1 MTKGYFLR
9 TKAVIRP
16 SLLRNFEDLSR
27 TCLGGESD
35 KVRLKSYSDI
45 VLQRRKKSIFLFS
58 RICLFSRITNP
69 TETSISIFS
78 LLHRTKTF
86 VSTTGSISIVLP
98 VKLSRR

>member
-45 VLQRRKKSIFLFS
+45 VLQRRKKIHF
-58 RICLFSRITNP
+58 
-69 TETSISIFS
+69 
-78 LLHRTKTF
+78 F
-86 VSTTGSISIVLP
+86 VQSDL
-98 VKLSRR
+98 

>member
-1 MTKGYFLR
+1 MAKSGFRR

-45 VLQRRKKSIFLFS
+45 VLQ
-58 RICLFSRITNP
+58 
-69 TETSISIFS
+69 
-78 LLHRTKTF
+78 
-86 VSTTGSISIVLP
+86 
-98 VKLSRR
+98 

>member
-16 SLLRNFEDLSR
+16 SLLRNFADLSR

-45 VLQRRKKSIFLFS
+45 VLQ
-58 RICLFSRITNP
+58 
-69 TETSISIFS
+69 
-78 LLHRTKTF
+78 
-86 VSTTGSISIVLP
+86 
-98 VKLSRR
+98 

>member
-45 VLQRRKKSIFLFS
+45 VLQWRKKSIFFLCSVGFLS
-58 RICLFSRITNP
+58 VQSDLQSDWNEYQHFFFVTPNENICQHDSP
-69 TETSISIFS
+69 TEP
-78 LLHRTKTF
+78 R
-86 VSTTGSISIVLP
+86 GVL
-98 VKLSRR
+98 

>member
-45 VLQRRKKSIFLFS
+45 VLQRRKKSIFFFS
-58 RICLFSRITNP
+58 VRSD
-69 TETSISIFS
+69 
-78 LLHRTKTF
+78 
-86 VSTTGSISIVLP
+86 
-98 VKLSRR
+98 LSVRADL